1 MPEIDEFKPIK
12 DSIPTVKDI
21 FKQVV
26 VLEKD
31 NLYHQNPNL
40 DDEVIKIVQNIVK

>member
-12 DSIPTVKDI
+12 DSVTTVKEI

-26 VLEKD
+26 ILEKN

-40 DDEVIKIVQNIVK
+40 DEEVIKIVKNIVK